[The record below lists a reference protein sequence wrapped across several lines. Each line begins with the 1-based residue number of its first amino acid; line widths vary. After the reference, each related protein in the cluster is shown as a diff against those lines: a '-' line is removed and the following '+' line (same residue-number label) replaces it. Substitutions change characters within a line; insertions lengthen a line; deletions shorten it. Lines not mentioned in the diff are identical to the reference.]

1 MGYPI
6 QHIVGFDGIIYD
18 IPTGGIK
25 HLSFVLYDN
34 DDNRRVHISVP
45 SDISVGDVVV
55 LDKYNSGG
63 YYWPGTTNQSD
74 ITIWAGGFS
83 KYDDSKV
90 VALDASYDYILICNH
105 INNNKYTFKL
115 ISGGAPA
122 IISYYRGT
130 NGPRASSENITDHY
144 AGTMGAIPT
153 KKVNLSASQ
162 LTLSLS
168 PNTATAKI
176 INAHVYLYNCGKYA
190 IIAEVTASESAN
202 VVDITVPNAVS
213 SWFRLNA
220 PSFIQF
226 GSSSDQYG
234 SFCTKTT
241 AQKSTVD
248 DNTHIRAHKSSS
260 SSTPNRLIIVGDYF
274 IAKP

>member
-6 QHIVGFDGIIYD
+6 QHIVGFDGTTYD

-34 DDNRRVHISVP
+34 NDNRRVHISVP

-55 LDKYNSGG
+55 LDKYNSSGG

-74 ITIWAGGFS
+74 ITIWAGGHI

-90 VALDASYDYILICNH
+90 VALDASYDYILICDY
-105 INNNKYTFKL
+105 INKNKYTFRL

-130 NGPRASSENITDHY
+130 NGPRDSSVNIIDHY

-162 LTLSLS
+162 LTLGLTPDTVT
-168 PNTATAKI
+168 PNVVEA
-176 INAHVYLYNCGKYA
+176 NAYFYNCGKYA
-190 IIAEVTASESAN
+190 IIANITASENAN
-202 VVDITVPNAVS
+202 VVDITVPNELS
-213 SWFRLNA
+213 TWFRLNA
-220 PSFIQF
+220 PSFVQC
-226 GSSSDQYG
+226 GESSNQYG
-234 SFCTKTT
+234 SFCTKTN

-248 DNTHIRAHKSSS
+248 NNNHIRVYTSSVS
-260 SSTPNRLIIVGDYF
+260 RLIIVGDYA

>member
-6 QHIVGFDGIIYD
+6 KHIIGFDGQTYD

-63 YYWPGTTNQSD
+63 YYWPGTTNQSN
-74 ITIWAGGFS
+74 ITIFVGGFT
-83 KYDDSKV
+83 KYDDGKV
-90 VALDASYDYILICNH
+90 VALDASYDYILICDY
-105 INNNKYTFKL
+105 INNNKYTFTI

-130 NGPRASSENITDHY
+130 NGPRNSSDNIIDHY

-162 LTLSLS
+162 LTLGIT
-168 PNTATAKI
+168 PDTATLNVIDAY
-176 INAHVYLYNCGKYA
+176 AYFYNCGKYA
-190 IIAEVTASESAN
+190 IIAEITASENAN
-202 VVDITVPNAVS
+202 VVDITVPNALS
-213 SWFRLNA
+213 TWFRLNA
-220 PSFIQF
+220 PSFVQC
-226 GSSSDQYG
+226 GESSNQYV
-234 SFCTKTT
+234 SFCTKTN

-248 DNTHIRAHKSSS
+248 DKNHIRIYTSLAS
-260 SSTPNRLIIVGDYF
+260 RLIIVGDYA